1 VTKNDVEL
9 INMIREN
16 DNPGQALMTAAT
28 IILGYLK
35 QHESSEEPSLVG
47 LQALG

>member
-1 VTKNDVEL
+1 
-9 INMIREN
+9 MIREN
-16 DNPGQALMTAAT
+16 DNPEQALMAAAV

-35 QHESSEEPSLVG
+35 QHESSEEQVAAD

>member
-1 VTKNDVEL
+1 MSENEMEL
-9 INMIREN
+9 IRLIRDN

-35 QHESSEEPSLVG
+35 QHESSAKPSADS
-47 LQALG
+47 LQALV